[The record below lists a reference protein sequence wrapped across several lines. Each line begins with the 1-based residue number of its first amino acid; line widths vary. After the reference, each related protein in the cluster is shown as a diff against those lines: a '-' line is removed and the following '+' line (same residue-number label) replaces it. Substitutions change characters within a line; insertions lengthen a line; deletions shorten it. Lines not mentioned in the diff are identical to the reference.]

1 MDRPTGHPYEYGS
14 QAQGGVFGRCAP
26 LVPGHREAVHGHRRR
41 RPSLAAM
48 RWAPHV
54 DTSPM
59 FNTSIVS
66 RELGRVL
73 NLQRPSLQY
82 IRSSRVNINY
92 LCQYT
97 PCPTGTPSHETA
109 WPSARWLAQFSARK
123 APTRIIIGRDTSALD
138 RRPLRSDSATR
149 MMIRRCSRALSAQRL
164 RLVGLG
170 ARCLSTLPSHTL
182 LPMPSL
188 SPTMTSGNLAA
199 WKLKEGDSFSAG
211 DVLAEVETDK
221 ATVDY
226 ESVDDGIIAKILV
239 PEG

>member
-1 MDRPTGHPYEYGS
+1 MCHRAHARHHIAAALTQAVAGS
-14 QAQGGVFGRCAP
+14 
-26 LVPGHREAVHGHRRR
+26 
-41 RPSLAAM
+41 
-48 RWAPHV
+48 
-54 DTSPM
+54 
-59 FNTSIVS
+59 
-66 RELGRVL
+66 L
-73 NLQRPSLQY
+73 N
-82 IRSSRVNINY
+82 
-92 LCQYT
+92 
-97 PCPTGTPSHETA
+97 
-109 WPSARWLAQFSARK
+109 SAREKRRGIGIS
-123 APTRIIIGRDTSALD
+123 IGRDREGWID
-138 RRPLRSDSATR
+138 VIDGRRIRAQTR

-239 PEG
+239 PEGYAHACTLDAV